1 MEAPIKLVYE
11 ILKQYIPAKE
21 MQNATD
27 HLVDDLQE
35 ILDEEDLIKLGRL
48 DEYMKSSVEEI
59 VGEVEEDF
67 EEEDLYWASGT
78 TELLTI
84 LQIFQV
90 S

>member
-1 MEAPIKLVYE
+1 MEAPIRLVYE

-35 ILDEEDLIKLGRL
+35 ILDEEDLIKLGGL

-67 EEEDLYWASGT
+67 EEEDLY
-78 TELLTI
+78 
-84 LQIFQV
+84 
-90 S
+90 

>member
-35 ILDEEDLIKLGRL
+35 ILDEEDLMKLGGL

-67 EEEDLYWASGT
+67 EEEDLY
-78 TELLTI
+78 
-84 LQIFQV
+84 
-90 S
+90 

>member
-35 ILDEEDLIKLGRL
+35 ILDEEDLMKLGGL
-48 DEYMKSSVEEI
+48 DAYMKSSVEEI

-78 TELLTI
+78 TEL
-84 LQIFQV
+84 
-90 S
+90 